1 MARTSLA
8 IQYVSQCD
16 STNTQLYR
24 SSNQHHTLLVAET
37 QTQGRGQ
44 FNRTWLSQHGDLIF
58 SLGLRLPLE
67 HIPALSIRVGLAL
80 AQVLTQ
86 HGCHIKL
93 KWPNDLI
100 GVTSTRQGKLAGI
113 LIQTN
118 PTEHGKYRWVV
129 IGIGLNIASRSH
141 VDNQT
146 APSAF
151 EPIGLSDLS
160 PAWKPDC
167 IETGAR
173 EALLMTLVD
182 RILQALESIQ
192 PLPDSELARQWN
204 PFDVWQGQT
213 VQYLESGTTDTT
225 AQEQLRGLALG
236 INDFGQYC
244 IQVAAKDGQSK
255 IMQFDSGQIRADQDG
270 CRTQIAQSTS

>member
-8 IQYVSQCD
+8 IQYVAQCD

-24 SSNQHHTLLVAET
+24 SSKQHHTLLVAET

-44 FNRTWLSQHGDLIF
+44 FNRTWLSQYGDLIF

-67 HIPALSIRVGLAL
+67 LIPALSIRVGLAL

-86 HGCHIKL
+86 HGCHIQL

-129 IGIGLNIASRSH
+129 IGIGLNIAPREQA
-141 VDNQT
+141 DRQT

-151 EPIGLSDLS
+151 DPIGLSDLN

-192 PLPDSELARQWN
+192 PLPDSELAQQWN

-213 VQYLESGTTDTT
+213 VQHLENGTTDAT
-225 AQEQLRGLALG
+225 AHEQLRGIALG

-244 IQVAAKDGQSK
+244 IQVAAKDGKSK
-255 IMQFDSGQIRADQDG
+255 IMQLDSGQIRADQNGD
-270 CRTQIAQSTS
+270 RTQIAQSTS